1 MPVGVCVCV
10 SATGRLPGT
19 TGKFQQVAILGPAE
33 FIGEVVASKHK
44 FTAVAECE
52 CDLLWLKPQEL
63 HMLGSKSLG
72 LAMQYSA
79 LRETRWQQHQK
90 AASLLPHLHSMPRMN
105 QGQSASTGSG
115 KRWAKFCCMLHESDV
130 TKVGW
135 LSALTA

>member
-1 MPVGVCVCV
+1 M
-10 SATGRLPGT
+10 

-90 AASLLPHLHSMPRMN
+90 AASVLPHLHSKPLVN
-105 QGQSASTGSG
+105 QGTAATTSSG
-115 KRWAKFCCMLHESDV
+115 KRWASVCCMLHESDV
-130 TKVGW
+130 VEAGR
-135 LSALTA
+135 LLALAA

>member
-1 MPVGVCVCV
+1 M
-10 SATGRLPGT
+10 

-33 FIGEVVASKHK
+33 FIGEVIASKHK

-90 AASLLPHLHSMPRMN
+90 AASLLPHLHSMPAVK
-105 QGQSASTGSG
+105 QTTSATIGSG
-115 KRWAKFCCMLHESDV
+115 KRWASVRCMLHESDV
-130 TKVGW
+130 AEVGR
-135 LSALTA
+135 LLALTA

>member
-1 MPVGVCVCV
+1 V
-10 SATGRLPGT
+10 SATGRLPGV

-33 FIGEVVASKHK
+33 FIGEVIVSKHK

-90 AASLLPHLHSMPRMN
+90 AASLLPHLHSMPLVK
-105 QGQSASTGSG
+105 QGTSATTSSG
-115 KRWAKFCCMLHESDV
+115 KRSAKFCCMLHESDV
-130 TKVGW
+130 AEAGRS
-135 LSALTA
+135 LALTA

>member
-1 MPVGVCVCV
+1 MPVCLC
-10 SATGRLPGT
+10 ATGRLPGV

-33 FIGEVVASKHK
+33 FIGEVIVSKHK

-90 AASLLPHLHSMPRMN
+90 AASLLPHLHSMPAVN
-105 QGQSASTGSG
+105 QGMSATTSSG
-115 KRWAKFCCMLHESDV
+115 KRWANFWCMLHVSDIAEVGRLWAV
-130 TKVGW
+130 T
-135 LSALTA
+135 A

>member
-1 MPVGVCVCV
+1 M
-10 SATGRLPGT
+10 SATGRLPGV

-79 LRETRWQQHQK
+79 LRETRWQEHQK
-90 AASLLPHLHSMPRMN
+90 AASLLPHLHSMPLVK
-105 QGQSASTGSG
+105 QGTSAATGPG
-115 KRWAKFCCMLHESDV
+115 KRWASVCCMLHESD
-130 TKVGW
+130 
-135 LSALTA
+135 AA